1 MKGGLPLTFPPE
13 LRVLPGVQVHMRAL
27 AYGVWAGIVLNT
39 GSTLAP
45 NYDRQA
51 SKGYMRARQERRQGT
66 GMPPG
71 RMGVT
76 RPSPYSRGGKSG
88 GDAQNG
94 GCCISQ
100 RWGNFKTLLPPP
112 SDPAQGRC

>member
-1 MKGGLPLTFPPE
+1 MTGKQAKVTCEPDRSAGRGQECHPDAWGSHGLRPIP
-13 LRVLPGVQVHMRAL
+13 VGV
-27 AYGVWAGIVLNT
+27 N
-39 GSTLAP
+39 P
-45 NYDRQA
+45 
-51 SKGYMRARQERRQGT
+51 
-66 GMPPG
+66 
-71 RMGVT
+71 
-76 RPSPYSRGGKSG
+76 G